1 MRAWKSILVAVI
13 TVDIESTEAIHAFE
27 FLEAVQRY
35 LTGASNKLQQL
46 GTLFL
51 VVRTDC
57 SPEPLDLWGRSCVI
71 MILGVALPIVDI
83 NFRKT

>member
-51 VVRTDC
+51 V
-57 SPEPLDLWGRSCVI
+57 E
-71 MILGVALPIVDI
+71 
-83 NFRKT
+83 